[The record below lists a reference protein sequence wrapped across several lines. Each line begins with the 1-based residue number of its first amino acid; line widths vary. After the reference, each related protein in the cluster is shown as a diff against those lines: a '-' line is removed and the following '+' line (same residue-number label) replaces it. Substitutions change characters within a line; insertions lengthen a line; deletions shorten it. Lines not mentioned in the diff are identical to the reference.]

1 MGARAELFKSFNA
14 KYMATDTAGRLKLVR
29 EYFAEDYECHE
40 PPELP
45 MGGTFRGWDAG
56 PRISAIYRAL
66 WDLELV
72 DMIILEEKGSDTLVM
87 RTTYKWTSKETGRV
101 FIGPVLELVA
111 YNSEGKIQSFEVF
124 HFDPAGLV
132 ATLPGRD

>member
-1 MGARAELFKSFNA
+1 MGARAERFKSFNT
-14 KYMATDTAGRLKLVR
+14 KYMATDTAGRLELVR
-29 EYFAEDYECHE
+29 EYFAEDFVCYE

-45 MGGTFRGWDAG
+45 QGGTFRGWDAG

-72 DMIILEEKGSDTLVM
+72 DMTILEEKDSDTLVM

-111 YNSEGKIQSFEVF
+111 FNREGKIQSFEVF

-132 ATLPGRD
+132 ATLPGRN